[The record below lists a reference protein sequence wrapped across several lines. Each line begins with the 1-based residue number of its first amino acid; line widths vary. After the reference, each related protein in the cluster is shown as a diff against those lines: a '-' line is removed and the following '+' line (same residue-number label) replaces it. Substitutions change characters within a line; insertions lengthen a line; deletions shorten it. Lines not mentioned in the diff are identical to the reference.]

1 MIDIFQCEEEDR
13 IEAERIAA
21 HEAWLKDRE
30 EKKQA
35 IQAQL
40 KAHSA
45 KVPLKGAAALAVQQS
60 GARRASSQSQGES
73 SGTSDVDSPAPSSIS
88 HLATPDA
95 NQASTSKS
103 PRPESSSPILT
114 SMLNSPSSIQTS
126 IVSGDLTHI
135 QASSSARSATDSH
148 TSPVVIIDSPK
159 HLSNL
164 SSKELNSEILPDE
177 SVQQK
182 EQNEEYSHPSGKA
195 YMNGNSLYIYYHN
208 FSRLTIYS

>member
-1 MIDIFQCEEEDR
+1 M
-13 IEAERIAA
+13 
-21 HEAWLKDRE
+21 
-30 EKKQA
+30 
-35 IQAQL
+35 

-73 SGTSDVDSPAPSSIS
+73 SGTSDVDSPAPIS

-114 SMLNSPSSIQTS
+114 SMLNSPSSIQAS
-126 IVSGDLTHI
+126 IVSGELSHI

-164 SSKELNSEILPDE
+164 SSKELNSEISPDE
-177 SVQQK
+177 AVTQK
-182 EQNEEYSHPSGKA
+182 DRSLAQEQNEEYAHPSGKA
-195 YMNGNSLYIYYHN
+195 YMNGIYLDLIVILFTSNKY
-208 FSRLTIYS
+208 T